1 MGTFL
6 STLAVR
12 MILVGLTINAVLLP
26 ALFYGLLYI
35 FKTNIEERFVNDV
48 RVYSRFLAEF
58 IELEGVVEDFDLVAR
73 LLDGAILGSEG
84 VYAEL
89 IIGGERIKSKLQI
102 DHEMVYKEDFKFGQH
117 QDDVYFLSI
126 QMQKPGKPVVLRMG
140 FDEEPTA
147 NIIREV
153 RWQLASVLFIYLFI
167 SILASV
173 FMSAR
178 MTKPLRK
185 LQNASRNIAIGQY
198 NDQLQVDTR
207 LSEIRDLASDLEV
220 MRSEIVGTN
229 ASLMQQIR
237 EKQAADDRRELLENR
252 LMQSQKLETVGV
264 LAGGIAH
271 EFNNILLPIFLYTEQ
286 AMDDLPKDSPV
297 RAQLERVLRSS
308 NRAKNL
314 VQQILTF
321 SRQSGKQEFR
331 PVDIKPVV
339 EESLELLRALI
350 PSTVELSRHLTDD
363 ECMVLADRNQIHQMV
378 INLCSNAY
386 LALDESGGKITV
398 ELDRYSAASQM
409 ITGHPD
415 LEPGKYIRMSVKDTG
430 RGMDRGNLDR
440 VFEPF
445 YTTRAVGKGT
455 GLGLSVVHGI
465 VISHNGEITVESEPG
480 KGTVFNVYLPE
491 IGRSE
496 Q

>member
-1 MGTFL
+1 MGAAVNLLTF
-6 STLAVR
+6 R
-12 MILVGLTINAVLLP
+12 MILVGLAIHAVLLP
-26 ALFYGLLYI
+26 LLFYGLYYI
-35 FKTNIEERFVNDV
+35 VRQTHEERFIDDA
-48 RVYSRFLAEF
+48 RKYSRFIADV
-58 IELEGVVEDFDLVAR
+58 IESEDMLGDNSRVANVLDSAALGSGSVYSVLWDGDAYIRSVLQLVQDEDF
-73 LLDGAILGSEG
+73 
-84 VYAEL
+84 
-89 IIGGERIKSKLQI
+89 Q
-102 DHEMVYKEDFKFGQH
+102 EDFAFGQH
-117 QDDVYFLSI
+117 GDHVYFLSTPVHTAGHQAMLMMGYDELQTI
-126 QMQKPGKPVVLRMG
+126 EQTERAMQRLVIVLVVYLMVMIFAITLLAMRLIKPIK
-140 FDEEPTA
+140 
-147 NIIREV
+147 
-153 RWQLASVLFIYLFI
+153 S
-167 SILASV
+167 
-173 FMSAR
+173 
-178 MTKPLRK
+178 
-185 LQNASRNIAIGQY
+185 LQDASRRIANGHY
-198 NDQLQVDTR
+198 YDQLQVDTQITEVR
-207 LSEIRDLASDLEV
+207 ELADDLDS
-220 MRSEIVGTN
+220 MRSKLVGMNLSLTQEIAERIEAN
-229 ASLMQQIR
+229 KQQ
-237 EKQAADDRRELLENR
+237 ELLKR
-252 LMQSQKLETVGV
+252 KLLQARKLETVGIM
-264 LAGGIAH
+264 AGGIAH

-297 RAQLERVLRSS
+297 RAQLEHVLKSS

-321 SRQSGKQEFR
+321 SRQSGKQEFK
-331 PVDIKPVV
+331 PVDMKPVV

-378 INLCSNAY
+378 MNLCSNAY
-386 LALDESGGKITV
+386 LALDEIGGKITV
-398 ELDRYSAASQM
+398 ELDRYSADRQIS
-409 ITGHPD
+409 GHPD
-415 LEPGKYIRMSVKDTG
+415 LKPGKYIRMSVKDTG